1 MKNRKDFLW
10 VAVLVGILSLALAG
24 CGGGSKA
31 PSGSGQ
37 QAAGEKYP
45 VKPVEFIVP
54 WGPGGGAD
62 QTARTS
68 APQVEKAL
76 GVSLPVVNVAGAT
89 GATGLTKL
97 LAAGADGH
105 SIAIYTADS
114 HAVLATSDKPAWK
127 LEDLAPVARMIKAPS
142 FLFVKADGKYKNWA
156 DFEKAAKENPG
167 KIKVGITGQG
177 SPDDMTVQFLAS
189 KGIKLQ
195 GVPFPNPSE
204 RYVSV
209 IGGHVDAL
217 YEQAGDV
224 RQYIDGK
231 QMTPIIIFNE
241 TRFEAFKD
249 VPCSKELGYDIFL
262 PQTRSVVAKAGTDPK
277 KIKVLADAFKKA
289 YDTPE
294 YQKWLE
300 QQYGTKD
307 SYMGPEDASKFLK
320 ADLENMKALLPKK

>member
-1 MKNRKDFLW
+1 VKNGRRFFKM
-10 VAVLVGILSLALAG
+10 AVLVSVFSLFLAG
-24 CGGGSKA
+24 CGGESKTTA
-31 PSGSGQ
+31 G
-37 QAAGEKYP
+37 GEKQSGPKYP
-45 VKPVEFIVP
+45 AKPIEFIVP

-62 QTARTS
+62 QTARSS
-68 APQVEKAL
+68 APHVEKAL

-89 GATGLTKL
+89 GVTGLNKL
-97 LAAGADGH
+97 LAAANDGH
-105 SIAIYTADS
+105 SILVYTGDT
-114 HAVLATSDKPAWK
+114 HALLATSKDKPPFK
-127 LEDLAPVARMIKAPS
+127 LEDLTPIARMIKAPS

-156 DFEKAAKENPG
+156 DFEKAAKANPG
-167 KIKVGITGQG
+167 KVKVGITGQG
-177 SPDDMTVQFLAS
+177 SPDDMTVQFLNS
-189 KGIKLQ
+189 KGISLQ

-224 RQYIDGK
+224 RQYVEGK
-231 QMTPIIIFNE
+231 QMIPIIVFDE
-241 TRFEAFKD
+241 KRFDAFKD
-249 VPCSKELGYDIFL
+249 VPCSKELKLEIYL
-262 PQTRSVVAKAGTDPK
+262 PQTRSIMIKGGTDPA

-307 SYMGPEDASKFLK
+307 SYQGPEDTLK
-320 ADLENMKALLPKK
+320 SMKKDIEDMKALIK

>member
-1 MKNRKDFLW
+1 MKGLRNFFK
-10 VAVLVGILSLALAG
+10 VAAVVGVFSLTLAG
-24 CGGGSKA
+24 CGGQPKA
-31 PSGSGQ
+31 PAGSGQ

-62 QTARTS
+62 QLARSS

-89 GATGLTKL
+89 GATGLAKL
-97 LAAGADGH
+97 LAAGTDGH
-105 SIAIYTADS
+105 SVAVYTGDS

-127 LEDLAPVARMIKAPS
+127 LEDLATVARLIKAPS
-142 FLFVKADGKYKNWA
+142 FFYVKADGKYKNWA
-156 DFEKAAKENPG
+156 DFEKEAKANPG
-167 KIKVGITGQG
+167 KLKVAITGQG
-177 SPDDMTVQFLAS
+177 SPDDMTLQFLAA

-195 GVPFPNPSE
+195 GVPYPNPSE

-224 RQYIDGK
+224 RQYVDGK
-231 QMTPIIIFNE
+231 QMAPIIVFNE
-241 TRFEAFKD
+241 NRFDAFKD

-262 PQTRSVVAKAGTDPK
+262 PQTRSIVVKAGTDPK
-277 KIKVLADAFKKA
+277 KIKVLGDAFKKA

-307 SYMGPEDASKFLK
+307 SYLGPEDAMKFLK
-320 ADLENMKALLPKK
+320 EDLANMKALLPKK